1 MSKRKQPPP
10 STWEQVRYADR
21 LAGMNGKVV
30 VITGMSGAGR
40 STVAHAL
47 EDLGWYV
54 VDNLPPALLAN
65 LCDMAANTASRIA
78 VVIDV
83 RGREFFGTLS
93 SALSEIAERGVER
106 QVLFVDASDD
116 VLVRRFESTR
126 RPHPL
131 QGNDRIVDGISKER
145 ERLREVRSVSD
156 VLIDSS
162 TLNIHQLEQ
171 KIAEL
176 FATSSTADLRVN
188 VLSFGYKY
196 GIPVDADLV
205 VDCRFIANPHWD
217 PLLRPLT
224 GLDAAVSERVL
235 STQNVQDFLAKYQ
248 SLFETMA
255 EGFFTE
261 GRKYLTLAIG
271 CTGGKH
277 RSVAISEELSRL
289 FNERGVIGERR
300 IEATSIHRD
309 LGREL

>member
-1 MSKRKQPPP
+1 
-10 STWEQVRYADR
+10 
-21 LAGMNGKVV
+21 MNGIDGIKGIKGEVV

-40 STVAHAL
+40 STVAHAM

-65 LCDMAANTASRIA
+65 LCDLATKTAPKIA

-83 RGREFFGTLS
+83 RGREFFGNLS
-93 SALSEIAERGVER
+93 SGLSEIADRGIAR

-131 QGNDRIVDGISKER
+131 QGNDRILDGIAKER
-145 ERLREVRSVSD
+145 ERLREVRSVAD
-156 VLIDSS
+156 IIIDSS
-162 TLNIHQLEQ
+162 SFNIHQLEQ

-176 FATSSTADLRVN
+176 FATSTSADLRVN

-196 GIPVDADLV
+196 GLPIDADLV
-205 VDCRFIANPHWD
+205 MDCRFIANPHWD

-224 GLDAAVSERVL
+224 GLDKSVSDRVL
-235 STQNVQDFLAKYQ
+235 NTENVQDFLEKYQ

-255 EGFFTE
+255 VGFFQE

-277 RSVAISEELSRL
+277 RSVAIAEELARR
-289 FNERGVIGERR
+289 FNIQAVGLAKRV
-300 IEATSIHRD
+300 EATAIHRD
-309 LGREL
+309 LGREI